1 MAKGQTKKVP
11 VKVQAKVQ
19 PKVQPKIKTEV
30 QADNMIFALDI
41 GTRSII
47 GMVGVVEED
56 KVKIIAIEK
65 EEHTERAMVDGQ
77 IENIEKVSTLAK
89 KVKKRLEDKVHAKL
103 KRVSVAAAGRAL
115 RTSRVDY
122 EMVLQGPQIIDDEV
136 INRLEAGAISKAEA
150 QFDAENEAQEDTRR
164 FYLVGYTV
172 CQYYLDQYMISSLKD
187 HRGKHIK
194 VDLIATFLPS
204 EVVESLYTTMNKIGL
219 EVASITLEPI
229 AAINAAI
236 PENLRLLNLVIVD
249 IGAGTSDIAACT
261 GGSVTGYTMAT
272 IAGDEITESIMK
284 EFLVDFMTAE
294 NMKAQI
300 EQQEEVVFTDILG
313 FERKCSREEIFRCI
327 QGMSESLC
335 MEIAEKVL
343 EVNGSAP
350 SALFLAGGGSKLAG
364 LRDGLTAALE
374 MDQNRVAIAGNNFRT
389 NAFSDEYDLNNPEYA
404 TPLGIAISS
413 GLNMIN
419 DSFRVTLNEKSAKL
433 FRSGSFTVMNLLMM
447 NGYGFQDMLGRSGAS
462 VSVRINGKRKV
473 FYGMAAQPASLF
485 INKKEG
491 RLSDIVRAGDH
502 IEFVPA
508 VQGLSAKPCVRD
520 VEGAAE
526 CLELT
531 LNGQPADLETPLK
544 NGDIILM
551 MLSDEQLAARKREA
565 EKKAAEEAEEAQ
577 AKQEEDLEEAGN
589 ETEAEDGSDA
599 EYEIAAEG
607 GSEAER
613 EIDTG
618 YVSEVEDEPE
628 AERALK
634 AGYENGTEHGS
645 EADETDAGHVSTAE
659 HKIDM
664 GHVSDAEQEI
674 AAGYESASEHKII
687 VGDEPEAEHEIS
699 IEHVPEAGHET
710 TAGHVSETEPE
721 IGTEYVLEAEHK
733 IETEHI
739 SEADNIPEAQ
749 SISKNENTPDTE
761 RASKTGHIS
770 EAGNPAAGKME
781 PAKEEIPVSEVGSAS
796 AMNSVRAAKQNLS
809 EKENAQE
816 TLTIEPMHEELSNA
830 QGEPMP
836 TELHSVPSEP
846 MSIEPHSVPS
856 EPMPMEPQSIPSE
869 PMPED
874 LQSTH
879 TQSKAMSAE
888 PQSVQPESMTEEL
901 LASQAEP
908 MAEET
913 WNPQIRLSETGQGS
927 ETLSAPGEG
936 YRQQPEQGTA
946 AKPTPQSGQ
955 AAGEMRS
962 LADRLYDGD
971 EKSLVQGTLNLESE
985 TDSMSAASAV
995 PPKRNHTQ
1003 RSIFSAKERT
1013 SKFPSIKEALA
1024 SKGFSTAKEP
1034 AALRGYSPVKES
1046 NVPRESVQPKEPAIP
1061 GAPAQSREP
1070 AMAGTP
1076 AQSKEPAIPGAPVQ
1090 SRAPAMS
1097 GGASQPE
1104 GTMMQKDASTYRLGG
1119 VRKTP
1124 PGNMSAGAG
1133 TIPSPGSAPSSR
1145 SGTILFYLNDAP
1157 LRLPLKKDGD
1167 SYYLMDMIEYSGIDL
1182 KQPKGRVTLSVN
1194 GEPGTFMQKLF
1205 ERDIIR
1211 IVEEV

>member
-11 VKVQAKVQ
+11 VKVQA
-19 PKVQPKIKTEV
+19 KVQPKIKTEV

-520 VEGAAE
+520 IEGAAE

-565 EKKAAEEAEEAQ
+565 EKKAAEEAAEAQ
-577 AKQEEDLEEAGN
+577 AKQEEDLEEAGY
-589 ETEAEDGSDA
+589 ETEAEDGPDA
-599 EYEIAAEG
+599 EYEIAAEDG
-607 GSEAER
+607 LEAER
-613 EIDTG
+613 EIEAG
-618 YVSEVEDEPE
+618 YASEAEDEPE
-628 AERALK
+628 AERAIK
-634 AGYENGTEHGS
+634 ARYENGTEHGS
-645 EADETDAGHVSTAE
+645 EADETAA
-659 HKIDM
+659 

-710 TAGHVSETEPE
+710 TAGHVSEAGYEIAAGHVSETEPE

-816 TLTIEPMHEELSNA
+816 TLTVEP
-830 QGEPMP
+830 QR
-836 TELHSVPSEP
+836 VPSN
-846 MSIEPHSVPS
+846 
-856 EPMPMEPQSIPSE
+856 
-869 PMPED
+869 PMPEEM
-874 LQSTH
+874 QST
-879 TQSKAMSAE
+879 QPKPMSSDL
-888 PQSVQPESMTEEL
+888 QSVQPESMTEEL

-1061 GAPAQSREP
+1061 GAPAQPKEP

-1119 VRKTP
+1119 VRKAP
-1124 PGNMSAGAG
+1124 PRNMSAGAG